1 MDDFDVGPFIKELA
15 GKAINNFDDMEYSD
29 GRIQLFI
36 SFKIVSQSLCL
47 GVFKNDAID
56 ISAIMEE
63 YWKTNNNDKPFDT
76 PQSIF

>member
-1 MDDFDVGPFIKELA
+1 MDDFDLGPFIKERE
-15 GKAINNFDDMEYSD
+15 GNTSNNFDDIEYSD

-47 GVFKNDAID
+47 DVLNNDASD
-56 ISAIMEE
+56 ISAFIKQF
-63 YWKTNNNDKPFDT
+63 WKPNIHDELFNT